1 MMLLQYVYGHPP
13 FNPLPSREGRHLWSL
28 STNNSELF
36 LQLYYESKNFYFH
49 VHVEYYPT
57 NLKIT
62 TNCRVVIKMMF
73 KNDFASCYLRKFTL
87 DFIKIKC

>member
-13 FNPLPSREGRHLWSL
+13 LNPLPSREGGPLWSL

-36 LQLYYESKNFYFH
+36 FQLYYESKNFYF
-49 VHVEYYPT
+49 HVEYYPT

-62 TNCRVVIKMMF
+62 TNCKVIMKVMV
-73 KNDFASCYLRKFTL
+73 KIDFASCYLRKFIL
-87 DFIKIKC
+87 DFIKIK